1 MCSNQWSA
9 RVVFSISRREW
20 EFLWFNLVHRD
31 ETESSW
37 HLLSGF
43 ETRPRVP
50 DTYSRASRRDRDL
63 LSSLSGIETRTRI
76 PLIWSRFSRQDREF
90 WNSPSFPEIRIER
103 HHYFACNFWEANFI
117 KWRAPHFARC
127 ARLTWITWL
136 PCISSIAFIPCLI
149 CITFITWL
157 SITSLNS
164 LLIRIFKMYNLP
176 IEANLWSD
184 SKKKWLPCVSD
195 FEAYWLASKWLRW
208 KIDYLDTRA
217 VIKYKIEATESG
229 LVLISIKDILSK
241 GSNSN
246 ISAFY
251 SSPIYSSSSR
261 SSKNKS
267 RSFSIITLDIFSVE
281 EAKTKILTILPS
293 IWEISRLKHPL
304 YALVYAAKGPF
315 VLYKINNIIFENG
328 KKNCTF
334 LVGWLP

>member
-1 MCSNQWSA
+1 MASLFLENSRMSSLIHTSGQRESFFQS
-9 RVVFSISRREW
+9 RDENESFSDSIS
-20 EFLWFNLVHRD
+20 FI
-31 ETESSW
+31 
-37 HLLSGF
+37 

-103 HHYFACNFWEANFI
+103 PHYFACNFWEANYI

-149 CITFITWL
+149 CITCITFITWL

-208 KIDYLDTRA
+208 KIDYLESRA
-217 VIKYKIEATESG
+217 VITE
-229 LVLISIKDILSK
+229 LILSHK
-241 GSNSN
+241 LYLWRKKFHVELPKPNNQQLLIGTRMFEMIN
-246 ISAFY
+246 
-251 SSPIYSSSSR
+251 
-261 SSKNKS
+261 
-267 RSFSIITLDIFSVE
+267 LSV
-281 EAKTKILTILPS
+281 PS
-293 IWEISRLKHPL
+293 DLKF
-304 YALVYAAKGPF
+304 VGTGGPVKF
-315 VLYKINNIIFENG
+315 
-328 KKNCTF
+328 F
-334 LVGWLP
+334 LAV

>member
-1 MCSNQWSA
+1 MKLRPHAEAYTGHRSA

-76 PLIWSRFSRQDREF
+76 PLIWSRFSRRDREF
-90 WNSPSFPEIRIER
+90 WNLPSFPEIRLER
-103 HHYFACNFWEANFI
+103 PHYFACNFWEANYI

-149 CITFITWL
+149 CITCITFITWL

-208 KIDYLDTRA
+208 KIDYLESRA
-217 VIKYKIEATESG
+217 VITE
-229 LVLISIKDILSK
+229 V
-241 GSNSN
+241 
-246 ISAFY
+246 
-251 SSPIYSSSSR
+251 
-261 SSKNKS
+261 
-267 RSFSIITLDIFSVE
+267 IFSHKLYLWRKNVMWSSQNL
-281 EAKTKILTILPS
+281 I
-293 IWEISRLKHPL
+293 ISNYLWAPECLK
-304 YALVYAAKGPF
+304 
-315 VLYKINNIIFENG
+315 
-328 KKNCTF
+328 
-334 LVGWLP
+334 W